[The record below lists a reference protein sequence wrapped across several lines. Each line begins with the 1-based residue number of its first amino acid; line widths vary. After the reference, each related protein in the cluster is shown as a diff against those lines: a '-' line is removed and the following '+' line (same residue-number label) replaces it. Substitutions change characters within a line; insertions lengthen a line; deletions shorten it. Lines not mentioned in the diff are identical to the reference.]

1 MDNFFTFIKRHKIY
15 TLLIVICLFITPL
28 VLVHIL
34 YKLNCNL
41 LWLQTE
47 WSAGDL
53 ISYIAG
59 FEAFI
64 GTVSL
69 GGLALWQNQQIH
81 KHHIES
87 LEPILSMKLLCNND
101 IIYLII
107 ENTGATE
114 AKDIKIDVLS
124 ISNNGK
130 YNTPSLG
137 ELFSTSFELYPKEC
151 VQDQIAISGENIV
164 NTIFP
169 QIKVKVSYRR
179 PDLNRI
185 KEYERTVTYSNGYDK
200 KIVADIN
207 YNNNTMESDIDKIAR
222 ANVRIANYLDGHQ
235 VAKFDEL
242 NILSGRSLRND
253 LVESIKTGKE
263 NTVLNR
269 IQTIQKCCKEKQQ
282 EEQDNV

>member
-1 MDNFFTFIKRHKIY
+1 MDNFLTFIKKHKVCMV
-15 TLLIVICLFITPL
+15 LIVVCLFMIPL
-28 VLVHIL
+28 VLVHVL
-34 YKLNCNL
+34 YKLNCNIS
-41 LWLQTE
+41 WLHAE

-59 FEAFI
+59 FEAFL

-69 GGLALWQNQQIH
+69 GALSLWQNQQIH
-81 KHHIES
+81 KYHIES
-87 LEPILSMKLLCNND
+87 FEPTLSMKLLCNND
-101 IIYLII
+101 IIYLMI
-107 ENTGATE
+107 ENTGSTE
-114 AKDIKIDVLS
+114 AKDIQITILS
-124 ISNNGK
+124 ITNNGE
-130 YNTPSLG
+130 YNDLSIGT
-137 ELFSTSFELYPKEC
+137 LFSTPFELYPKES
-151 VQDQIAISGENIV
+151 VQDQIAISGENIG

-207 YNNNTMESDIDKIAR
+207 YDNNTMKSDIDKIAR

-263 NTVLNR
+263 NTVLSR
-269 IQTIQKCCKEKQQ
+269 TQTIQKFCKEKQQ